1 MNEFDKNFHLNF
13 SPLYA
18 TVVFMMFML
27 WASEVKG
34 DEIEEIVVTA
44 QQEKTVKADPLI
56 DNRLIDAIMP
66 MFTYNA
72 GGYGGFIGYR
82 ERGAQTNH
90 TAVFVNGI
98 PANDPGAG
106 WYDFGHDFA
115 NGQTVKVISGAN
127 SVIYGS
133 GSMAGTVL
141 IQDTI
146 ERGMNIRL
154 EGEPKQYRIAPIEQ
168 LEFSM
173 VKDNFASAR
182 NDNDEIDSYENKTAR
197 FNVDLGD
204 FTIVGKYVDYEYEY
218 DNCYNYDWQQ
228 SNDCL
233 QDGERYNF
241 AIRNDFMTVGRNYNS
256 ADYFTNDVS
265 NDGTFPHQDQTYANE
280 SYRDFVRFGNNMNLS
295 KNLSVAFGFDAEKIY
310 YNTNSW
316 SNVEGS
322 IEVQT
327 EITEPGIYYADT
339 DTNKARPLWTG
350 EYIGTGDF
358 DISYIGD
365 GVFTLTESVN
375 RYTDENAGLYFS
387 ANANFVLNY
396 NFGVRVGN
404 DNQNALRLGISQGN
418 WFFNAGNSFRKPN
431 LYELYGDSY
440 VKGNID
446 LDPEEG
452 VGFELGYGAIS
463 IFRYEFNESITYV
476 PGYNT
481 DILTTTMELD
491 AEATLFV
498 DPDDPTNNGPGAGCV
513 LNPNWTENDEATFEL
528 PGCIYKSV
536 TNTES
541 IWTMATYQN
550 TGEYI
555 TQGIRYANMFG
566 PVSVML
572 NYTDS
577 EQPRV
582 PEFSG
587 AIGYE
592 QSFRDF
598 VFKIN
603 YAVQLNREPGEF
615 DVLPEGQEFLDDL
628 EKLDFYVTKEFDN
641 GVSLAF
647 KVENV
652 TDEVVEVTPY
662 YDTRGRELN
671 LTLGYKW

>member
-1 MNEFDKNFHLNF
+1 MNDFDKNFHINF
-13 SPLYA
+13 SPLYFA
-18 TVVFMMFML
+18 FAFMLFML

-56 DNRLIDAIMP
+56 DNRLIDTIMP

-72 GGYGGFIGYR
+72 GGYGGFIGYS

-90 TAVFVNGI
+90 TSVFVNGI

-115 NGQTVKVISGAN
+115 NGQTVKVITGAN
-127 SVIYGS
+127 GVIYGS
-133 GSMAGTVL
+133 GSIAGTIL

-197 FNVDLGD
+197 LNVDLGD

-218 DNCYNYDWQQ
+218 DNCFNYDFEQ

-233 QDGERYNF
+233 QDGERYNI
-241 AIRNDFMTVGRNYNS
+241 AIRNDFMTIGRNYNT
-256 ADYFTNDVS
+256 ADYFTNDIS
-265 NDGTFPHQDQTYANE
+265 NDGTFKHQDQTYANE
-280 SYRDFVRFGNNMNLS
+280 SFRDFVRFGNHMELS

-316 SNVEGS
+316 NNVEGS
-322 IEVQT
+322 TEVKT
-327 EITEPGIYYADT
+327 EITEPGISYEDD
-339 DTNKARPLWTG
+339 DTNKSRPLWTG
-350 EYIGTGDF
+350 EYIGTGEF
-358 DISYIGD
+358 LTSYVGD
-365 GVFTLTESVN
+365 GNFEILQTEN
-375 RYTDENAGLYFS
+375 KYTDENAGIYFS
-387 ANANFVLNY
+387 ANANFALNY
-396 NFGVRVGN
+396 NFGVRLGN
-404 DNQNALRLGISQGN
+404 DKQNALRLGISKGE

-431 LYELYGDSY
+431 LYELFGDSY
-440 VKGNID
+440 VDGNLD
-446 LDPEEG
+446 LEPEEG

-463 IFRYEFNESITYV
+463 IFMYDFKQAIEYV

-481 DILTTTMELD
+481 AIDTTSLELD
-491 AEATLFV
+491 AEATLYV
-498 DPDDPTNNGPGAGCV
+498 DTENPENNGPGIGCV
-513 LNPNWTENDEATFEL
+513 LNPNWTENDAATFEL
-528 PGCIYKSV
+528 DGCIYKSV
-536 TNTES
+536 TNTEN
-541 IWTMATYQN
+541 IWTMASYQN
-550 TGEYI
+550 TGSYT
-555 TQGIRYANMFG
+555 TQGIRYENNFG
-566 PVSVML
+566 PVGLML
-572 NYTDS
+572 NFTDTD
-577 EQPRV
+577 QTRI
-582 PEFSG
+582 PEFAGVVSVQHDLYG
-587 AIGYE
+587 
-592 QSFRDF
+592 FN
-598 VFKIN
+598 FKLN
-603 YAVQLNREPGEF
+603 YAVQLNREPGPY
-615 DVLPEGQEFLDDL
+615 DVLAEGEEFLDDL
-628 EKLDFYVTKEFDN
+628 EKLDFYVTRKFTN

-652 TDEVVEVTPY
+652 TDEIVEVTPF
-662 YDTRGRELN
+662 YDSRGRELY